1 MITEFEKGDTMP
13 KFKIKAT
20 IENKD
25 EKKITEAIAIYQD
38 DVIKYKDDDNSTV
51 IYNYKKRKLTR
62 DNEKIKIEY
71 LFNLENE
78 TTGLILIKEL
88 NKTISL
94 SIITKEIVENNNNI
108 EIEFKLDNDLFK
120 YRIEVV
126 KWVY

>member
-13 KFKIKAT
+13 RFKIKAT

-38 DVIKYKDDDNSTV
+38 DVIKYKDEDNSTV

-71 LFNLENE
+71 IFNLENE

-120 YRIEVV
+120 YRIEVI

>member
-13 KFKIKAT
+13 RFKIKAT

-38 DVIKYKDDDNSTV
+38 DVIKYKDEDNSTV

-71 LFNLENE
+71 IFNLENE

-120 YRIEVV
+120 YRIEVI
-126 KWVY
+126 K